1 MTQKNIQKKA
11 KIPSV
16 GVILNALGLGYLY
29 AGKFERFVIFLVL
42 QGLAVPMGDVIFGSS
57 NNWLSRII
65 VIIAMIDV
73 YYIIIKYNKSIE

>member
-29 AGKFERFVIFLVL
+29 AGNFGRFVIFWVI

-57 NNWLSRII
+57 NNWLSKII